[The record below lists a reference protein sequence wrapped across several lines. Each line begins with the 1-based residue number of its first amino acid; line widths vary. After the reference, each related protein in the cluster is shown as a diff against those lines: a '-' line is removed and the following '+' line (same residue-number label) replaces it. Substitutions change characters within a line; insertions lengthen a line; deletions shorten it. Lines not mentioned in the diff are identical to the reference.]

1 MPKTSAGLLLFRWRA
16 RQLEVLLVHPGG
28 PLWARKDEGAWS
40 IPKGH
45 VGEGEEALAAARRE
59 VEEETGTRPDGDFV
73 PLTPIRQSA
82 DKTVKA
88 WAIESD
94 FDPTTLASNTFEME
108 WPPRSGRRQTFPE
121 VDRAAW
127 FTIEEA
133 RRKIL
138 RGQLPLL
145 DELARARPHAG

>member
-28 PLWARKDEGAWS
+28 PLWVRKDDGAWS
-40 IPKGH
+40 IPKGL
-45 VGEGEEALAAARRE
+45 VGDGEEALAAARRE
-59 VEEETGTRPDGDFV
+59 VEEETGARAEGDFI

-88 WAIESD
+88 WAVEND
-94 FDPTTLASNTFEME
+94 FDPATLVSNTFEME

-121 VDRAAW
+121 VDRAGW

>member
-28 PLWARKDEGAWS
+28 PLWVRKDDGAWS
-40 IPKGH
+40 IPKGL
-45 VGEGEEALAAARRE
+45 VGDGEEALAAARRE
-59 VEEETGTRPDGDFV
+59 VEEETGARAEGDFIH
-73 PLTPIRQSA
+73 LTPIRQSA

-88 WAIESD
+88 WAVEND
-94 FDPTTLASNTFEME
+94 FDPATLVSNTFEME

-121 VDRAAW
+121 VDRAGW